1 LWKDFERLVV
11 VEAVAEQGTLF
22 PIVEEVAGD
31 RSWLREFIDAVEKH
45 GPLVFRAH
53 VPLILDVS
61 RQRVHELIENGQ
73 LEVITILGRDY
84 VSFESLER
92 YFVSDHS
99 KGGPPRNI
107 ELRMLRRL
115 TASQKKLKKVS

>member
-1 LWKDFERLVV
+1 M
-11 VEAVAEQGTLF
+11 EAVAEQGTLF
-22 PIVEEVAGD
+22 PIVEDVAGE
-31 RSWLREFIDAVEKH
+31 RSWLREFIDAVEQH

-73 LEVITILGRDY
+73 LVTVKIRGREY
-84 VSFESLER
+84 VSFDSLER
-92 YFVSDHS
+92 FFAEDHS
-99 KGGPPRNI
+99 KGGPPRNV

-115 TASQKKLKKVS
+115 TRGQRKLQKVS